1 MRILLSRV
9 LLCASFLILGLTRA
23 QIAVELT
30 DDNFEHD
37 TQATTGSTTG
47 DWLILFC
54 EFERFKKCRD
64 YEPFWQELAGLLRG
78 KTTVAYINVYVQTK

>member
-1 MRILLSRV
+1 MRQLFSRV
-9 LLCASFLILGLTRA
+9 LLCATFLLLGLTSA

-54 EFERFKKCRD
+54 EFDRF
-64 YEPFWQELAGLLRG
+64 
-78 KTTVAYINVYVQTK
+78 

>member
-1 MRILLSRV
+1 MRVLLSRV
-9 LLCASFLILGLTRA
+9 LLYATFLLLGLTRA

-54 EFERFKKCRD
+54 EFDRF
-64 YEPFWQELAGLLRG
+64 
-78 KTTVAYINVYVQTK
+78 